1 MSPRL
6 SLHDPAQDA
15 RRFSS
20 RTLLVWCLV
29 LAGLLLLLARMYQLQ
44 VLEHEIHMVQSEAN
58 RIQVQPI
65 APTRGLI
72 HDRNG
77 VLLAENIPVST
88 LTVVREQ
95 AGDLQQTLAVLQELL
110 DLTEAELTQFQQR
123 LRERR
128 RPFEPVPVRMRLT
141 EEEVARIAVN
151 RYRLPGV
158 EVEARLIRH
167 YPHGELTAHAIGS
180 IRRLSREDL
189 QRVDRKTYSATQFI
203 GRLGVERHYE
213 SLLHG
218 KPGYQRVETDA
229 RGRIT
234 RVLERVPPEGGG
246 SIQLHL
252 DIGLQQAAW
261 QAMRGRR
268 GAIVAID
275 TETGG
280 ILALVS
286 TPGYDPNLFVSGID
300 PATYR
305 GLRDHIDRP
314 MFNRALRGQ
323 YSPGSTFKPFVG
335 LAGLAH
341 GETTWERTI
350 HDPGYYRLPGQS
362 RMYRDW
368 TWRPGGG
375 GGHGEVGMQRA
386 IYRSSNTYFYDLAVN
401 LGIDRLAP
409 FASEFGF
416 GQRQVVDLPDAAAG
430 LLPSREWKRAAR
442 QESWFPGD
450 SVNIGIGQ
458 GDLLVTPLQLAH
470 ATAIIANRGE
480 RRLPRML
487 KAADSDL
494 PELQLLQPEPIQLAD
509 PRHWDRMAEA
519 MADVVHRGNR
529 GYRQNGTAWYHIGR
543 DIGYQM
549 AGKSGTAQ
557 VVNIPQG
564 LRHDDMDLTDR
575 QQKHAWFTAFA
586 PADDPRIAV
595 AVLIENGGGGSSV
608 AAPVAREVIDAWLL
622 GLNGKLLPTNGTV
635 PP

>member
-1 MSPRL
+1 MARGDALSPRL
-6 SLHDPAQDA
+6 ALHDPVADA

-20 RTLLVWCLV
+20 RAIIVWVLVVC
-29 LAGLLLLLARMYQLQ
+29 ALLLLLVRMYQLQ
-44 VLEHEIHMVQSEAN
+44 VLEHEIHAVQSEAN
-58 RIQVQPI
+58 RIQVQPV

-72 HDRNG
+72 YDRNG

-88 LTVVREQ
+88 LTIVREQ
-95 AGDLQQTLAVLQELL
+95 AGDLEATLAALR
-110 DLTEAELTQFQQR
+110 DLRGLTDAELERFYTR

-128 RPFEPVPVRMRLT
+128 RPFEPVPVRFRLT

-158 EVEARLIRH
+158 DVEAQLIRH
-167 YPHGELTAHAIGS
+167 YPYGELTAHAIGS
-180 IRRLSREDL
+180 IRRLAREDL
-189 QRVDRKTYSATQFI
+189 QRVDRKQYSATQFI

-218 KPGYQRVETDA
+218 SPGFQRVETDA

-234 RVLERVPPEGGG
+234 RVLEREAPEPGRN
-246 SIQLHL
+246 IQLHL

-261 QAMRGRR
+261 HAMRGRR
-268 GAIVAID
+268 GAIVVID

-286 TPGYDPNLFVSGID
+286 TPGYDPNLFVAGID
-300 PATYR
+300 PSTYH

-335 LAGLAH
+335 LAGLEH
-341 GETTWERTI
+341 GETNWERTI
-350 HDPGYYRLPGQS
+350 HDPGYFRLPGQS

-401 LGIDRLAP
+401 LGIDRLEP
-409 FASEFGF
+409 FARAFGF
-416 GQRQVVDLPDAAAG
+416 GERQVLDLPDASAG
-430 LLPSREWKRAAR
+430 LMPSREWKRALRGEA
-442 QESWFPGD
+442 WYPGD

-487 KAADSDL
+487 RHADAEL
-494 PELQLLQPEPIQLAD
+494 PELDVLPLDPIRLSD

-519 MADVVHRGNR
+519 MADVIHRGNR
-529 GYRQNGTAWYHIGR
+529 GYRQNGTAWAHIGR
-543 DIGYQM
+543 DIGYRM

-564 LRHDDMDLTDR
+564 LRHDDMELSER

-586 PADDPRIAV
+586 PVDKPQIAV
-595 AVLIENGGGGSSV
+595 AVLVENGGGGSSV
-608 AAPVAREVIDAWLL
+608 AGPVAREVIDAWLL
-622 GLNGKLLPTNGTV
+622 GANGKELD
-635 PP
+635 